1 MFITIKLNV
10 FSEIVLI
17 PGKKLLR
24 KILDEYFLSMNY
36 YVSNSG
42 SKNRNTFNICVTE
55 VSMTEYF

>member
-1 MFITIKLNV
+1 MFTTIKLNV

-17 PGKKLLR
+17 LGKSSLE
-24 KILDEYFLSMNY
+24 KILDDHFLSMNC

-55 VSMTEYF
+55 VSMMEYF